1 MNVAIA
7 QLVNVNVHQGAFLVI
22 VTHIYRNGSAGLG
35 PVRFGGGYFGQQGLH
50 CWVLDWFLA

>member
-1 MNVAIA
+1 VNVAIA

-35 PVRFGGGYFGQQGLH
+35 PVRFGGGYFGQQGLY
-50 CWVLDWFLA
+50 C